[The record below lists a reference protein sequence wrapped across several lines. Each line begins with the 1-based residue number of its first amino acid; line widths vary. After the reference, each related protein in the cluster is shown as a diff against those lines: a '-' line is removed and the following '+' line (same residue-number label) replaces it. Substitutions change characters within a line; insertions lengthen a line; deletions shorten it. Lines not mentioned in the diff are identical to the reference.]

1 MNTLFYYIFLPVM
14 VIITGFIIYL
24 RIPEKNLKRKTALK
38 NIAEIINPELLEN
51 DPSTMVASD
60 RTTWNNQRIG
70 LFYDK
75 YILPIETVLISS
87 GYQKKI
93 VSILLLLDKFG
104 NCPSVVQDNHFEET
118 DQNIYDILAKVTL
131 ADHSLHV
138 AEKLIDNIKL
148 SAKDYEF
155 MAGAALIAALAHD
168 LGKASAIR
176 QKKIYS
182 KGDHPYIAYEFL
194 KQQILTDKFPGKDK
208 ILKAVRDHH
217 FDHTDKN
224 SLSYKLC
231 EADHEAREQE
241 VESFSLLN
249 PEIKNAKK
257 SEKKISN
264 ANNQKKISRQPKSK
278 NKTARP
284 KAVDL
289 TWLDINK
296 FLSLIE
302 KEINVVDK
310 GYFKSFSMNN
320 GLVYVMLQLISDTVL
335 SMAKENG
342 ENKLLVRGTGRI
354 QRRNIEYS
362 VTCILRQ
369 KDLIP
374 DFIAEGYPGAPFS
387 LKNIHKK
394 QMLTGY
400 YTPIKAEAFKTTL
413 SKLEK
418 RKKES
423 KLLLKI
429 IEVQALIRQK

>member
-1 MNTLFYYIFLPVM
+1 M

-24 RIPEKNLKRKTALK
+24 RIPEKNPKRKAALK
-38 NIAEIINPELLEN
+38 NITETINPELIEN
-51 DPSTMVASD
+51 DPSAAVAPG
-60 RTTWNNQRIG
+60 RTTWDNQRIG
-70 LFYDK
+70 LFYEK

-87 GYQKKI
+87 GYQEKI
-93 VSILLLLDKFG
+93 VSILSLLDKFG
-104 NCPSVVQDNHFEET
+104 NCPSVVQDNHSEKT

-131 ADHSLHV
+131 ADHSMNV
-138 AEKLIDNIKL
+138 AEKMIENIK
-148 SAKDYEF
+148 SSVQDYEF

-168 LGKASAIR
+168 LGKAPSLR
-176 QKKIYS
+176 GKKVYS
-182 KGDHPYIAYEFL
+182 KGDHPYVAYEFL
-194 KQQILTDKFPGKDK
+194 KQEVLTDKFSGKDK

-241 VESFSLLN
+241 VESFSLTN
-249 PEIKNAKK
+249 PKAKSASK
-257 SEKKISN
+257 TNE

-278 NKTARP
+278 DKTARP

-302 KEINVVDK
+302 KEINLVDR
-310 GYFKSFSMNN
+310 GYFRSFSMNN
-320 GLVYVMLQLISDTVL
+320 GLVYVMLQLVSDTVL

-342 ENKLLVRGTGRI
+342 ENKLLVRGTGRN

-362 VTCILRQ
+362 ITSILRQ

-394 QMLTGY
+394 QILTGY

-413 SKLEK
+413 AELEK
-418 RKKES
+418 REKES
-423 KLLLKI
+423 KLLSKI
-429 IEVQALIRQK
+429 IKVEALIRQR